1 MLSED
6 ALNDYEIGLDW
17 NDNSKHVSSTF
28 RGVYK
33 RKFDTKW
40 RAEITAGVPSPHFH
54 LWKTMLSASLLVNT
68 ATWLMHDARPVVWQ
82 QPPVM
87 LLRWVHVLTYCACIP
102 LSYDQNCQLLTRPN
116 ANAPVLQLDMKAA
129 QST

>member
-6 ALNDYEIGLDW
+6 ALNDDEIGLDW

-40 RAEITAGVPSPHFH
+40 RAEITAGVVLPHFH
-54 LWKTMLSASLLVNT
+54 FTVTWRIYDFDLLIGNSL
-68 ATWLMHDARPVVWQ
+68 Q
-82 QPPVM
+82 
-87 LLRWVHVLTYCACIP
+87 
-102 LSYDQNCQLLTRPN
+102 
-116 ANAPVLQLDMKAA
+116 
-129 QST
+129 